1 MTKVRRF
8 YALDVMPAHSASKTR
23 VNANAKGL
31 GQPAVDLALDYAR
44 AAIGVEPPSSLTIGA
59 DRSCAHASSRSRR
72 SPKPCAAT
80 FIVIVGFLSHG
91 GPPTFNPP
99 TSLLAYFR
107 VYKRGYSR
115 LSPSHY
121 YPYI

>member
-59 DRSCAHASSRSRR
+59 DRSCAQ
-72 SPKPCAAT
+72 PKPCAAT

-107 VYKRGYSR
+107 VYKRGYNR

>member
-59 DRSCAHASSRSRR
+59 HTILPR
-72 SPKPCAAT
+72 
-80 FIVIVGFLSHG
+80 
-91 GPPTFNPP
+91 PP

-107 VYKRGYSR
+107 VYKRGYNR